1 MRKRFFRAATVSIV
15 AGLVIAFLFAIPLMS
30 QIYTDET
37 HKRLEIALS
46 LAEGYLLEDGDY
58 EALAQRIGDQLAES
72 GPDMRF
78 TVIDAQGKVLGDS
91 EAQAAQMENH
101 RERPEV
107 EEALTTGTGSDIRRS
122 ETTGDRTMYYARRVS
137 LPGGGQG
144 VYRASLT
151 LSEIGK
157 MQTTLWAC
165 AGIGI
170 FMGLIVA
177 LFSAHYSAGR
187 VVEPLQRLTRAA
199 RSISAGETA
208 VHVEDVPD
216 EMGELAGAFNRMSE
230 RLTAAYHKLESNNDQ
245 LAAVLQGMNDGVV
258 AVDAEGNITL
268 MTERARELLGS
279 YAGTVRRLS
288 ECGTH
293 YLAVQAMLD
302 RVMQG
307 GEPFTETLSI
317 AAPTE
322 RVLEVYVSRLSGS
335 AAGGALA
342 VVSDVTRLRKLE
354 RMRSEFVANVTHE
367 LKTPLTSIRG
377 YIELLMA
384 EERDAETA
392 RSFYEIIE
400 IEAERLQ
407 KLTDDLLQLSEIE
420 NGGPERELHPVPLI
434 DTVEKVVQTLQPE
447 AQARGISLHV
457 FVEPGLQVAAQP
469 HRLYQLIK
477 NLMEN
482 AVKYNRDGGAVNLSA
497 STERGVAVIRVHDT
511 GIGIPHEHLARIFER
526 FYRVDKGRS
535 RDLGGTGLGLSIV
548 KHIVNLY
555 GGDVRVDSEPGIGTT
570 FTVRLNCR

>member
-15 AGLVIAFLFAIPLMS
+15 AGLVIAFLFAIPLMG
-30 QIYTDET
+30 QLYTDET
-37 HKRLEIALS
+37 QKRLETVLT
-46 LAEGYLLEDGDY
+46 LAEGYELTDEGY
-58 EALAQRIGDQLAES
+58 EMLAQRVGDRLASEETAV
-72 GPDMRF
+72 RF
-78 TVIDAQGKVLGDS
+78 TIIDADGVVLGDS
-91 EAQAAQMENH
+91 TAAAAEMENH

-107 EEALTTGTGSDIRRS
+107 EQALRTGSGSDIRRS
-122 ETTGDRTMYYARRVS
+122 ETTGSREMYFARRVE

-144 VYRASLT
+144 VYRASLP
-151 LSEIGK
+151 LNQLGR
-157 MQTTLWAC
+157 MQATLWSC
-165 AGIGI
+165 AAIGI

-177 LFSAHYSAGR
+177 LFSAHYAAGR

-208 VHVEDVPD
+208 APVEDVPD
-216 EMGELAGAFNRMSE
+216 EMGELAGAFNYMSE
-230 RLTAAYHKLESNNDQ
+230 RLSAAYRKLENNNEQ

-258 AVDAEGNITL
+258 AVDAQGNITL

-293 YLAVQAMLD
+293 YLAVQAMLEK
-302 RVMQG
+302 VMQG
-307 GEPFTETLSI
+307 GEAFTQPLSI
-317 AAPTE
+317 TVPAE
-322 RVLEVYVSRLSGS
+322 RELEVYVSRLSGNAS
-335 AAGGALA
+335 GALA
-342 VVSDVTRLRKLE
+342 VISDVTRIRKLE

-384 EERDAETA
+384 EERDAQTT

-407 KLTDDLLQLSEIE
+407 KLTDDLLQLSDIE
-420 NGGPERELHPVPLI
+420 NGSTEREVTPIPLAE
-434 DTVEKVVQTLQPE
+434 TVEKVIKTLRPE
-447 AQARGISLHV
+447 AQARGISLHA
-457 FVEPGLQVAAQP
+457 FVEPGLQVVAAP

-497 STERGVAVIRVHDT
+497 ATERGVAVIRVHDT
-511 GIGIPHEHLARIFER
+511 GIGIPREHLDRIFER

-535 RDLGGTGLGLSIV
+535 RELGGTGLGLSIV

-555 GGDVRVDSEPGIGTT
+555 GGDVRVDSEPGVGTT

>member
-15 AGLVIAFLFAIPLMS
+15 AGLVIAFLFAIPLMG
-30 QIYTDET
+30 QLYTDET
-37 HKRLEIALS
+37 QKRLETVLT
-46 LAEGYLLEDGDY
+46 LAEGYELTDEGY
-58 EALAQRIGDQLAES
+58 EMLAQRVGDRLASEETAV
-72 GPDMRF
+72 RF
-78 TVIDAQGKVLGDS
+78 TIIDADGVVLGDS
-91 EAQAAQMENH
+91 TAAAAEMENH

-107 EEALTTGTGSDIRRS
+107 EQALRTGSGSDIRRS
-122 ETTGDRTMYYARRVS
+122 ETTGSREMYFARRVE

-144 VYRASLT
+144 VYRASLP
-151 LSEIGK
+151 LNQLGR
-157 MQTTLWAC
+157 MQATLWSC
-165 AGIGI
+165 AAIGI

-177 LFSAHYSAGR
+177 LFSAHYAAGR

-208 VHVEDVPD
+208 APVEDVPD
-216 EMGELAGAFNRMSE
+216 EMGELAGAFNYMSE
-230 RLTAAYHKLESNNDQ
+230 RLSAAYRKLENNNEQ

-258 AVDAEGNITL
+258 AVDAQGNITL

-293 YLAVQAMLD
+293 YLAVQAMLEK
-302 RVMQG
+302 VMQG
-307 GEPFTETLSI
+307 GEAFTQPLSI
-317 AAPTE
+317 TVPAE
-322 RVLEVYVSRLSGS
+322 RELEVYVSRLSGNAS
-335 AAGGALA
+335 GALA
-342 VVSDVTRLRKLE
+342 VISDVTRIRKLE

-384 EERDAETA
+384 EERDAQTT

-407 KLTDDLLQLSEIE
+407 KLTDDLLQLSDIE
-420 NGGPERELHPVPLI
+420 NGSTEREVTPIPLAE
-434 DTVEKVVQTLQPE
+434 TVEKVIKTLRPE
-447 AQARGISLHV
+447 AQARGISLHA
-457 FVEPGLQVAAQP
+457 FVEPGLQVVAAP

-497 STERGVAVIRVHDT
+497 ATERGVAVIRVHDT
-511 GIGIPHEHLARIFER
+511 GIGIPPEHLERIFER

-555 GGDVRVDSEPGIGTT
+555 GGDVRVDSEPGVGTT

>member
-15 AGLVIAFLFAIPLMS
+15 AGLVIAFLFAIPLMG
-30 QIYTDET
+30 QLYTDET
-37 HKRLEIALS
+37 QKRLETVLT
-46 LAEGYLLEDGDY
+46 LAEGYELTDEGY
-58 EALAQRIGDQLAES
+58 EMLAQRVGDRLASEETAV
-72 GPDMRF
+72 RF
-78 TVIDAQGKVLGDS
+78 TIIDADGVVLGDS
-91 EAQAAQMENH
+91 TAAAAEMENH

-107 EEALTTGTGSDIRRS
+107 EQALRTGSGSDIRRS
-122 ETTGDRTMYYARRVS
+122 ETTGSREMYFARRVE

-144 VYRASLT
+144 VYRASLP
-151 LSEIGK
+151 LNQLGR
-157 MQTTLWAC
+157 MQATLWSC
-165 AGIGI
+165 AAIGI

-177 LFSAHYSAGR
+177 LFSAHYAAGR

-208 VHVEDVPD
+208 APVEDVPD
-216 EMGELAGAFNRMSE
+216 EMGELAGAFNYMSE
-230 RLTAAYHKLESNNDQ
+230 RLSAAYRKLENNNEQ

-258 AVDAEGNITL
+258 AVDAQGNITL

-293 YLAVQAMLD
+293 YLAVQAMLEK
-302 RVMQG
+302 VMQG
-307 GEPFTETLSI
+307 GEAFTQPLSI
-317 AAPTE
+317 TVPAE
-322 RVLEVYVSRLSGS
+322 RELEVYVSRLSGNAS
-335 AAGGALA
+335 GALA
-342 VVSDVTRLRKLE
+342 VISDVTRIRKLE

-384 EERDAETA
+384 EERDAQTT

-407 KLTDDLLQLSEIE
+407 KLTDDLLQLSDIE
-420 NGGPERELHPVPLI
+420 NGSTEREVTPIPLAE
-434 DTVEKVVQTLQPE
+434 TVEKVIKTLRPE
-447 AQARGISLHV
+447 AQARGISLHA
-457 FVEPGLQVAAQP
+457 FVEPGLQVVAAP

-497 STERGVAVIRVHDT
+497 ATERGVAVIRVHDT
-511 GIGIPHEHLARIFER
+511 GIGIPPEHLDRIFER

-535 RDLGGTGLGLSIV
+535 RELGGTGLGLSIV

-555 GGDVRVDSEPGIGTT
+555 GGDVRVDSEPGVGTT

>member
-15 AGLVIAFLFAIPLMS
+15 AGLVIAFLFAIPLMG
-30 QIYTDET
+30 QLYTDET
-37 HKRLEIALS
+37 QKRLETVLT
-46 LAEGYLLEDGDY
+46 LAEGYELTDEGY
-58 EALAQRIGDQLAES
+58 EMLAQRVGDRLASEETAV
-72 GPDMRF
+72 RF
-78 TVIDAQGKVLGDS
+78 TIIDADGVVLGDS
-91 EAQAAQMENH
+91 TAAAAEMENH

-107 EEALTTGTGSDIRRS
+107 EQALRTGSGSDIRRS
-122 ETTGDRTMYYARRVS
+122 ETTGSREMYFARRVE

-144 VYRASLT
+144 VYRASLP
-151 LSEIGK
+151 LNQLGR
-157 MQTTLWAC
+157 MQATLWSC
-165 AGIGI
+165 AAIGI

-177 LFSAHYSAGR
+177 LFSAHYAAGR

-208 VHVEDVPD
+208 APVEDVPD
-216 EMGELAGAFNRMSE
+216 EMGELAGAFNYMSE
-230 RLTAAYHKLESNNDQ
+230 RLSAAYRKLENNNEQ

-258 AVDAEGNITL
+258 AVDAQGNITL

-293 YLAVQAMLD
+293 YLAVQAMLEK
-302 RVMQG
+302 VMQG
-307 GEPFTETLSI
+307 GEAFTQPLSI
-317 AAPTE
+317 TVPAE
-322 RVLEVYVSRLSGS
+322 RELEVYVSRLSGNAS
-335 AAGGALA
+335 GALA
-342 VVSDVTRLRKLE
+342 VISDVTRIRKLE

-384 EERDAETA
+384 EERDAQTT

-407 KLTDDLLQLSEIE
+407 KLTDDLLQLSDIE
-420 NGGPERELHPVPLI
+420 NGSTEREVTPIPLAE
-434 DTVEKVVQTLQPE
+434 TVEKVIKTLRPE
-447 AQARGISLHV
+447 AQARGISLHA
-457 FVEPGLQVAAQP
+457 FVEPGLQVVAAP

-497 STERGVAVIRVHDT
+497 ATERGVAVIRVHDT
-511 GIGIPHEHLARIFER
+511 GIGIPPEHLERIFER

-535 RDLGGTGLGLSIV
+535 RELGGTGLGLSIV

-555 GGDVRVDSEPGIGTT
+555 GGDVRVDSEPGVGTT

>member
-15 AGLVIAFLFAIPLMS
+15 AGLVIAFLFAIPLMG
-30 QIYTDET
+30 QLYTDET
-37 HKRLEIALS
+37 QKRLETVLT
-46 LAEGYLLEDGDY
+46 LAEGYELTDEGY
-58 EALAQRIGDQLAES
+58 EMLAQRVGDRLASEETAV
-72 GPDMRF
+72 RF
-78 TVIDAQGKVLGDS
+78 TIIDADGVVLGDS
-91 EAQAAQMENH
+91 TAAAAEMENH

-107 EEALTTGTGSDIRRS
+107 EQALRTGSGSDIRRS
-122 ETTGDRTMYYARRVS
+122 ETTGSREMYFARRVE

-144 VYRASLT
+144 VYRASLP
-151 LSEIGK
+151 LNQLGR
-157 MQTTLWAC
+157 MQATLWSC
-165 AGIGI
+165 AAIGI

-177 LFSAHYSAGR
+177 LFSAHYAAGR

-199 RSISAGETA
+199 RSRSAGETA
-208 VHVEDVPD
+208 APVEDVPD
-216 EMGELAGAFNRMSE
+216 EMGELAGAFNYMSE
-230 RLTAAYHKLESNNDQ
+230 RLSAAYRKLENNNEQ

-258 AVDAEGNITL
+258 AVDAQGNITL

-293 YLAVQAMLD
+293 YLAVQAMLEK
-302 RVMQG
+302 VMQG
-307 GEPFTETLSI
+307 GEAFTQPLSI
-317 AAPTE
+317 TVPAE
-322 RVLEVYVSRLSGS
+322 RELEVYVSRLSGNAS
-335 AAGGALA
+335 GALA
-342 VVSDVTRLRKLE
+342 VISDVTRIRKLE

-384 EERDAETA
+384 EERDAQTT

-407 KLTDDLLQLSEIE
+407 KLTDDLLQLSDIE
-420 NGGPERELHPVPLI
+420 NGSTEREVTPIPLAE
-434 DTVEKVVQTLQPE
+434 TVEKVIKTLRPE
-447 AQARGISLHV
+447 AQARGISLHA
-457 FVEPGLQVAAQP
+457 FVEPGLQVVAAP

-497 STERGVAVIRVHDT
+497 ATERGVAVIRVHDT
-511 GIGIPHEHLARIFER
+511 GIGIPREHLDRIFER

-535 RDLGGTGLGLSIV
+535 RELGGTGLGLSIV

-555 GGDVRVDSEPGIGTT
+555 GGDVRVDSEPGVGTT